1 MKPILCMFGI
11 HKGKNIDGGGPAG
24 EWFCERC
31 GKVLHEAIQWPRS
44 PATCEE
50 IMQPVNDVLEPARIV
65 YCEDCEFMATYFLH
79 SDCLCGVIKSSS
91 FVTRYDYHPKCVAVN
106 IDGKCKYFK
115 AKVK

>member
-11 HKGKNIDGGGPAG
+11 HKGTNIDERGFAG
-24 EWFCERC
+24 EWICDRC
-31 GKVLHEAIQWPRS
+31 GKVLHKAIHWSCS
-44 PATCEE
+44 PTCEE

-65 YCEDCEFMATYFLH
+65 YC
-79 SDCLCGVIKSSS
+79 V
-91 FVTRYDYHPKCVAVN
+91 VVN